1 MADDTVPLTEPWWTY
16 QASYDHL
23 HLMVTCL
30 PEEMLKSSHIH
41 VNYVNI
47 REVTQEKDENPALF
61 LSRLTETVQKY
72 SNLDVSTPTRL
83 LYLHVWFISQS
94 APGICRKQC
103 QLEKGPETP
112 QRDLLEITFKVFNNR
127 EEEAKKEKK
136 ERKVKYALF
145 TAAIQ
150 GKNSTPLAYQP
161 WPTPM
166 GPNPLGPCFRC
177 NQTGHWAKFCPN
189 PWPPTKPCSTCKQW
203 GHWEMDC
210 PQTLTTKSQGPP
222 QAQQQW
228 ARNQT
233 QGSPGTPDHGS
244 SDEVRD
250 DPIVPELFQ

>member
-1 MADDTVPLTEPWWTY
+1 
-16 QASYDHL
+16 
-23 HLMVTCL
+23 MVTCL
-30 PEEMLKSSHIH
+30 PEEMLKSSHVH
-41 VNYVNI
+41 VNYVKI

-61 LSRLTETVQKY
+61 LSRLTETVPKY

-83 LYLHVWFISQS
+83 LYLHVWFIRQS
-94 APGICRKQC
+94 APDIHRKQC

-150 GKNSTPLAYQP
+150 GKNSIPLAYQP

-177 NQTGHWAKFCPN
+177 N
-189 PWPPTKPCSTCKQW
+189 
-203 GHWEMDC
+203 
-210 PQTLTTKSQGPP
+210 
-222 QAQQQW
+222 
-228 ARNQT
+228 
-233 QGSPGTPDHGS
+233 
-244 SDEVRD
+244 
-250 DPIVPELFQ
+250 